1 MVCTTANGDKVPLAV
16 VGKSKK
22 PVSFDNQPPPLP
34 YTNQA
39 NAWFDKGITRWWIQQ
54 VLLPYHNRY
63 KGRGVP
69 CCILL
74 DNCSAHKLGD
84 NEMEELER
92 KNVFIKFLPPNLTSK
107 RQPADM
113 GMIASLKVG
122 YKTFMLNELLDLFDQ
137 EGGFELAAERRQKQ
151 KKGCKGLRFGGKAT
165 VMDAIQLLHGIW
177 SRNDKY
183 AKVDGIKRCWRKADI
198 LPPSWNQQINNEVG
212 SASLSDRDKKISDED
227 CNVLCNL
234 MKEIQLKSANSIDT
248 VKIALSLHASF
259 AVDPDAFSLGDDDWR
274 DMATNWIDIE
284 EDEDMIEAEIEEV
297 MEGLDESNKEEEELE
312 EEEQIDMMEVDPLPK
327 ITKLEA
333 LQCIDT
339 LKQYCIQKNA
349 GDSVHAAR
357 RLFENELMGMRMQN
371 SNTQRSMT
379 SYFAKKD

>member
-1 MVCTTANGDKVPLAV
+1 LRVSLHGEGNDVSLEEEARLMGPWLTEFHSFLEDKNITAGCLYNADQTGLYYQKLPNTLYIIHIEEKKLIRDCKQMKDKNRLTVMVCTSANGDKVPLAV

-113 GMIASLKVG
+113 GMIASLKAG

-151 KKGCKGLRFGGKAT
+151 KK
-165 VMDAIQLLHGIW
+165 DA
-177 SRNDKY
+177 R
-183 AKVDGIKRCWRKADI
+183 V
-198 LPPSWNQQINNEVG
+198 
-212 SASLSDRDKKISDED
+212 
-227 CNVLCNL
+227 
-234 MKEIQLKSANSIDT
+234 
-248 VKIALSLHASF
+248 
-259 AVDPDAFSLGDDDWR
+259 
-274 DMATNWIDIE
+274 
-284 EDEDMIEAEIEEV
+284 
-297 MEGLDESNKEEEELE
+297 
-312 EEEQIDMMEVDPLPK
+312 
-327 ITKLEA
+327 
-333 LQCIDT
+333 
-339 LKQYCIQKNA
+339 
-349 GDSVHAAR
+349 
-357 RLFENELMGMRMQN
+357 
-371 SNTQRSMT
+371 
-379 SYFAKKD
+379 